1 MKTIPH
7 VLEENTPLSPLPHSS
22 PSPSLNIFQPIGDTK
37 MKEESKKEKKEI
49 RIPRVAVYLVSVLV
63 CMLIAVGFTL
73 LFGVAYAIDCITVV
87 AEVGVLMAVVLNIAE
102 RLAAK
107 KYHLLTSKYWV
118 QMALILITDGL
129 FAFTSYSTTME
140 ILGVRG
146 AFFLLV
152 LIVTIL
158 FALFVYKPSV
168 VTLMAT
174 AEENTV
180 KGIAEIL
187 GGDEETAKAVVAF
200 LKNPVKEK
208 EEEKSEE

>member
-1 MKTIPH
+1 MKAIPH
-7 VLEENTPLSPLPHSS
+7 ASL
-22 PSPSLNIFQPIGDTK
+22 PSPSSPNIFQPIGDTK

-87 AEVGVLMAVVLNIAE
+87 AEVGVLMAVVLNISE

-118 QMALILITDGL
+118 QMALILVTDGL

-168 VTLMAT
+168 ATLMAT

-187 GGDEETAKAVVAF
+187 IENKGKTEEETAKAVVAF

>member
-1 MKTIPH
+1 
-7 VLEENTPLSPLPHSS
+7 
-22 PSPSLNIFQPIGDTK
+22 
-37 MKEESKKEKKEI
+37 
-49 RIPRVAVYLVSVLV
+49 
-63 CMLIAVGFTL
+63 
-73 LFGVAYAIDCITVV
+73 
-87 AEVGVLMAVVLNIAE
+87 
-102 RLAAK
+102 
-107 KYHLLTSKYWV
+107 
-118 QMALILITDGL
+118 MALILITDGL

-140 ILGVRG
+140 VLGVRG

-180 KGIAEIL
+180 KGITGIL
-187 GGDEETAKAVVAF
+187 IENKGKTEEETAKAVVAF
-200 LKNPVKEK
+200 LKNPVKGK